1 MNRTANRAAE
11 LRITK
16 TLRLAESRWGNPLP
30 RIDLRA
36 PRGTSHRAFAAELHE
51 LAAKVE
57 RATPE
62 AEGWCVII
70 DRIGD
75 MEGAVSLEL
84 VDATA
89 AEAARG
95 MELLKG
101 LVG

>member
-1 MNRTANRAAE
+1 MSTTTQTLAPQF
-11 LRITK
+11 TK
-16 TLRLAESRWGNPLP
+16 TALLGTSRYGNPMP

-62 AEGWCVII
+62 AEGWCVTIE
-70 DRIGD
+70 RLGD
-75 MEGAVSLEL
+75 TEGAVSLEL
-84 VDATA
+84 ADATA
-89 AEAARG
+89 EEAARG